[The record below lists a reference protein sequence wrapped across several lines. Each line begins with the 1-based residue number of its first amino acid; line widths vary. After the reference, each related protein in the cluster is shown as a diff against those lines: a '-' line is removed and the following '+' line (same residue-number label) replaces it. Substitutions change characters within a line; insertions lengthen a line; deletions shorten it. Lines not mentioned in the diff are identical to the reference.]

1 MKIIVING
9 PNINLLGKREKEIY
23 GAKSYEDFCQY
34 IRAEAEAMGIDV
46 QIFQSNI
53 EGEIID
59 QIQKSEGLYEGIVI
73 NPAAYSHYSI
83 GILDA
88 LKAIEIPSVEV
99 HISNIQDREEFRK
112 HSLTASGSIGQISG
126 FGIYGYILAL
136 RALKETRL

>member
-23 GAKSYEDFCQY
+23 GTGSYEELCQY
-34 IRAEAEAMGIDV
+34 IRDEAKVMGVDV
-46 QIFQSNI
+46 QLFQSNI

-59 QIQKSEGLYEGIVI
+59 QIQKADESYDAIVI

-88 LKAIEIPSVEV
+88 LKSIEIPSAEV
-99 HISNIQDREEFRK
+99 HISNINAREDFRK
-112 HSLTASGSIGQISG
+112 TSVTAPGSIGQVSG
-126 FGIYGYILAL
+126 FGIYGYIMAL